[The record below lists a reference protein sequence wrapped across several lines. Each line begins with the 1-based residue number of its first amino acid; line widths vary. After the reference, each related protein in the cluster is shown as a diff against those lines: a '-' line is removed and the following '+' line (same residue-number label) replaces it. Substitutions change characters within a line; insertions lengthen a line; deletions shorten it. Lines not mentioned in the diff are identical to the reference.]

1 MWCHCS
7 ANWLWEIKMADL
19 KFTLEDDPQP
29 EDIRTVINQLVK
41 YNNHHQTEKDEYQ
54 TLTIL
59 IRDEQNEIVGGLVG
73 KTQWRW
79 LFISHLWVAEALRG
93 KGYGKQLMAQAE
105 AAAKQRS
112 CSYAYLDTFSFQSLG
127 FYERLGYQIFGVL
140 ENFPPGHQRYFLKKE
155 I

>member
-1 MWCHCS
+1 MLCHCS
-7 ANWLWEIKMADL
+7 ANWLWESNMAEL
-19 KFTLEDDPQP
+19 KFTVEDDPQL
-29 EDIRTVINQLVK
+29 EDICTVINQLVE
-41 YNNHHQTEKDEYQ
+41 YNNHQQIEKDVYQ
-54 TLTIL
+54 TLAVL
-59 IRDEQNEIVGGLVG
+59 IRDDRDKIVGGLVG
-73 KTQWRW
+73 KTQWGW

-105 AAAKQRS
+105 AAAKQR
-112 CSYAYLDTFSFQSLG
+112 CCGYAYLDTFSFQSLG